1 MFDLKKLV
9 LSISFALCLS
19 AGAVHATVYNVTNT
33 TDGLGLDQLRGA
45 LTQAGKTAGTH
56 TVNISAGTYYVDYGL
71 ILIGTASNATVTI
84 KGAGIGSTIIDARQL
99 SRAFVAD
106 PANNHVNFK
115 VNFEGLTFQNC
126 KSTSTTGGGAVLA
139 LGREGSFYS
148 FDNCAFLNNTAT
160 NPTSA
165 ASGGAIL
172 CGVSSFS
179 ITNCLFYNNISESGD
194 GGAVK
199 VEFPAGVRGV
209 FSGSATIANS
219 VFTSNSGSA
228 EFARGG
234 AIFVQLEGFGGT
246 YSTTVT
252 ENTFTSNSVP
262 YGSMSAIG
270 MTGYLENSPVKVN
283 YNRFSG
289 NTASPELSDRGAVY
303 IFGIASPLDA
313 KNNWWG
319 CNDGATGCAD
329 RGVCGVSSA
338 GDIFSPY
345 LQLKTTTDAG
355 SICYGT
361 GNTVQIS
368 GGFTSNSANVAI
380 DASNLGALIGRPIS
394 FLVPNALGNL
404 SGTQMTIQP
413 NGMAT
418 RTFTANGTPGTGYI
432 QSLCDGTV
440 SEGAPLTV
448 NIPGSWLGTSSAD
461 WDVPA
466 NWCGGAVPTSGTNVN
481 IPAGT
486 PHAPTIGSTSAVAN
500 NVTIVTGATLTQA
513 AFSVMHVKG
522 VFTNNGT
529 FYANASGAITAF
541 SGAAAQTIPGGD
553 YATLAVDGG
562 VSKTLGADVTAHA
575 GFLFTGNTKVLL
587 GNHTLTL
594 ESGARFTGNNA
605 SNYIVTNGTGGVRK
619 KSLGSM
625 GFTFPIG
632 LETSHS
638 PVAVSNDGTL
648 DHFTARVGNG
658 VYLSYVND
666 VPQGSAISEKGVN
679 RTWYISEDTP
689 GESNA
694 IVTVGWTDVAELA
707 SFVRSNCFISHYE
720 NNKWDVVAGTATI
733 GTNTYFQ
740 SRSGIT
746 SFSPFAVTNPDSPL
760 PVTLARF
767 DAVKEG
773 STALLSWSTTEETN
787 SDRFEVEHS
796 LNGKVWQ
803 KIGTVRANGESKVW
817 TDYRFADEQPVP
829 STENF
834 YRLKLIDRGAAAPGA
849 GVFAY
854 SRIKSVKFE
863 GDNNPVVFPN
873 PVNDKLFVQDFT
885 HVSSLRVID
894 VSGKVVYQSETMKTD
909 AINVDKITA
918 GVHLVEIKWLDGRKS
933 LKKIIINP

>member
-9 LSISFALCLS
+9 LSISFVLYLS
-19 AGAVHATVYNVTNT
+19 AGVVHATVYNVTNT
-33 TDGLGLDQLRGA
+33 TDGIGLNQLRGA
-45 LTQAGKTAGTH
+45 LMEAGKTAGTH

-71 ILIGTASNATVTI
+71 ILIGTASNVTVTI
-84 KGAGIGSTIIDARQL
+84 NGAGIGSTIIDARQL
-99 SRAFVAD
+99 SRAFVID
-106 PANNHVNFK
+106 PASNHVNVK
-115 VNFEGLTFQNC
+115 VYFVGLTIQNC

-139 LGREGSFYS
+139 LGREGSAYS

-160 NPTSA
+160 NGTSI

-172 CGVSSFS
+172 CAISSLS
-179 ITNCLFYNNISESGD
+179 ISNCLFYNNRSETGD
-194 GGAVK
+194 GGAVYVK
-199 VEFPAGVRGV
+199 FTSGSRGV
-209 FSGSATIANS
+209 LSGSVTISNS
-219 VFTSNSGSA
+219 GFTSNSASS

-234 AIFVQLEGFGGT
+234 AILVFVDGAGGT
-246 YSTTVT
+246 FSTSVT
-252 ENTFTSNSVP
+252 ENTFTSNSAP
-262 YGSMSAIG
+262 YGSMGAIG
-270 MTGYLENSPVKVN
+270 ITGYVNNCPVNVN
-283 YNRFSG
+283 YNRFSS
-289 NTASPELSDRGAVY
+289 NTSSSELSDRGAVY
-303 IFGIASPLDA
+303 IFGIASPLDG

-329 RGVCGVSSA
+329 RGVCGVESA

-345 LQLKTTTDAG
+345 LQLKTTIDAE

-368 GGFTSNSANVAI
+368 GGFTSNSANEAI
-380 DASNLGALIGRPIS
+380 DASNLGALIGQSIS

-404 SGTQMTIQP
+404 TGTQTTIQP

-418 RTFTANGTPGTGYI
+418 RTFTANGTPGTGNI
-432 QSLCDGTV
+432 QSICDGTV
-440 SEGAPLTV
+440 SEGVPLTV
-448 NIPGSWLGTSSAD
+448 NVAGSWLGTSSTN
-461 WDVPA
+461 WDQPA

-486 PHAPTIGSTSAVAN
+486 PYAPTIGSTSAVVN
-500 NVTIVTGATLTQA
+500 NVTIATGATLTQA

-522 VFTNNGT
+522 IFTNNGT

-541 SGAAAQTIPGGD
+541 SGAVAQTIPGGD

-562 VSKTLGADVTAHA
+562 LNKTLGANVTAHA
-575 GFLFTGNTKVLL
+575 GFLFTGNTKLLL

-594 ESGARFTGNNA
+594 ESGARFTGHNA

-619 KSLGSM
+619 KSLGSL

-632 LETSHS
+632 LETSHN

-658 VYLSYVND
+658 VHLSYVND

-694 IVTVGWTDVAELA
+694 IVTVGWTVADELT

-720 NNKWDVVAGTATI
+720 NNKWDVVAGTAAI
-733 GTNTYFQ
+733 GTNTYYQ

-773 STALLSWSTTEETN
+773 TTALLSWSTTEETN
-787 SDRFEVEHS
+787 SDRFEVERS
-796 LNGKVWQ
+796 INGKVWK

-817 TDYRFADEQPVP
+817 ADYRFTDEQPVL
-829 STENF
+829 SQENL
-834 YRLKLIDRGAAAPGA
+834 YRLKMIDRVPDHHHEGA
-849 GVFAY
+849 FAY
-854 SRIKSVKFE
+854 SRIRSLKFDS
-863 GDNNPVVFPN
+863 DNDPVVFPN
-873 PVNDKLFVQDFT
+873 PVNDRLFVQDFT
-885 HVSSLRVID
+885 RVSGLRIID
-894 VSGKVVYQSETMKTD
+894 VSGKAVYQSGTMKNNG
-909 AINVDKITA
+909 ISVNKLTA
-918 GVHLVEIKWLDGRKS
+918 GLHLVEIKWLDGRKTV
-933 LKKIIINP
+933 KKIVINP